1 MPASPG
7 GSGRGVAWVDKGPPD
22 NDHEGV
28 GVRSSNPGSRPVGG
42 GSRLR
47 TRLRPWRSFRPAG
60 MRPGGTPGEA
70 RRRPSGN
77 RPTGSEDAG
86 AVGFGSEI
94 DARAVPASP
103 GSRRSRLALRRNA
116 ADLSVSRWQIPGL
129 VAAVALGGSSA
140 GVAADLPAVAR
151 PSFPIDGH
159 IETRGLV
166 FFVAANNQAGAAAVG
181 TAHTFDLAKLVKAGG
196 GQFVLGNSRQVVATS
211 RGFLVPPGRPFNAPG
226 ATLFDD
232 YVVYSLDAAP
242 KGVKLLELETEAVQP
257 EARVRIL
264 GVAENSRH
272 DEDDLFGRVAEVSPS
287 KIEVDLDVGEDLRGW
302 GGAPVLS
309 LESGKVIGI
318 LQAYWPRGATAR
330 VSVSPIRAV
339 RVALMEPLEKGAGR
353 PFAAF
358 EKLVTPAAPESAR
371 AGSAAEGVQPGA
383 GGSAAG
389 RHGPL
394 IPGQNGGATRV
405 HVEIDVPSNGSV
417 VGDAPCGLY
426 VAGRALALQGAL
438 RQFDVVIVIDTSRST
453 IDPTGADINGN
464 GTIGKPYLGR
474 VGSIFD
480 VGSTDPG
487 DSIYAAEIA
496 AARQMMHGLDPRTTR
511 LGLVTF
517 AGEPP
522 GGSGGLFGGRP
533 PPPAITLEPLTNDYS
548 RIERALDQLLTRE
561 PEGAT
566 HMAAGVDQAT
576 IELLGLRGGQ
586 SHPNP
591 DSEKLVLF
599 FTDGQ
604 PTLPYGPGFE
614 ADNVRAVL
622 RAASR
627 AARAN
632 VRIHSFAIGP
642 DALDGPVATVE
653 MASRTDGCFTPAR
666 HPRALV
672 EVVEEVSFANLEN
685 VTLRNLTRKQDAAFF
700 RSTADGAWS
709 GLLELNPGKN
719 VIEVLAKATDG
730 THSSRTLE
738 VMMEPGAPA
747 PAVPDELA
755 SQRNWLLEECL
766 REVKKVRMSAE
777 QERAEQVR
785 KDLTV
790 EIERERAKARERA
803 DEQRKRLKLE
813 VEQKDDAE
821 KP

>member
-196 GQFVLGNSRQVVATS
+196 GQFVLGNSRRVVATS

-226 ATLFDD
+226 AVLFDD
-232 YVVYSLDAAP
+232 YVVYTLDAAP
-242 KGVKLLELETEAVQP
+242 NGVKLLQLETEAVQP

-272 DEDDLFGRVAEVSPS
+272 DQDDLFGRVAEVSPS
-287 KIEVDLDVGEDLRGW
+287 KIEVDLDVGDDLRGW

-318 LQAYWPRGATAR
+318 LQAYLPRGKTAR

-339 RVALMEPLEKGAGR
+339 RLALMEPLEQGSGR

-358 EKLVTPAAPESAR
+358 EKLVVPSPKPSEAAR
-371 AGSAAEGVQPGA
+371 AGAAAEAAAHGS
-383 GGSAAG
+383 GGSASG
-389 RHGPL
+389 RPGSL
-394 IPGQNGGATRV
+394 IPHQDGGSTQV
-405 HVEIDVPSNGSV
+405 HVEIDVPSNGAV
-417 VGDAPCGLY
+417 VGEAPCGLY

-438 RQFDVVIVIDTSRST
+438 HRFDVMIVIDTSRST

-474 VGSIFD
+474 IGSIFD

-496 AARQMMHGLDPRTTR
+496 AARQMVRGLDPRTTR
-511 LGLVTF
+511 IGLVTF

-522 GGSGGLFGGRP
+522 GVSGGFLGRHP
-533 PPPAITLEPLTNDYS
+533 PPPAVTLEPLTNDYS
-548 RIERALDQLLTRE
+548 RIERALDDLLARE
-561 PEGAT
+561 PDGST

-576 IELLGLRGGQ
+576 IELLGLRGSQ
-586 SHPNP
+586 SRPNP
-591 DSEKLVLF
+591 DAEKLVLF

-604 PTLPYGPGFE
+604 PTLPYGPGFD
-614 ADNVRAVL
+614 ADHVHEVMRDAR
-622 RAASR
+622 RAAHDQH
-627 AARAN
+627 
-632 VRIHSFAIGP
+632 RIP
-642 DALDGPVATVE
+642 YLDVGPV
-653 MASRTDGCFTPAR
+653 
-666 HPRALV
+666 
-672 EVVEEVSFANLEN
+672 
-685 VTLRNLTRKQDAAFF
+685 
-700 RSTADGAWS
+700 
-709 GLLELNPGKN
+709 
-719 VIEVLAKATDG
+719 
-730 THSSRTLE
+730 
-738 VMMEPGAPA
+738 
-747 PAVPDELA
+747 
-755 SQRNWLLEECL
+755 
-766 REVKKVRMSAE
+766 
-777 QERAEQVR
+777 
-785 KDLTV
+785 
-790 EIERERAKARERA
+790 
-803 DEQRKRLKLE
+803 
-813 VEQKDDAE
+813 
-821 KP
+821 

>member
-1 MPASPG
+1 M
-7 GSGRGVAWVDKGPPD
+7 
-22 NDHEGV
+22 
-28 GVRSSNPGSRPVGG
+28 
-42 GSRLR
+42 LR
-47 TRLRPWRSFRPAG
+47 WT
-60 MRPGGTPGEA
+60 
-70 RRRPSGN
+70 
-77 RPTGSEDAG
+77 
-86 AVGFGSEI
+86 
-94 DARAVPASP
+94 
-103 GSRRSRLALRRNA
+103 
-116 ADLSVSRWQIPGL
+116 IPGL
-129 VAAVALGGSSA
+129 LAALALGGTSA
-140 GVAADLPAVAR
+140 ALAADRPSVAR
-151 PSFPIDGH
+151 PSFPIDSR

-166 FFVAANNQAGAAAVG
+166 FFVAANTKSGAAAVG

-196 GQFVLGNSRQVVATS
+196 GQFVLGNSKEIVATS

-232 YVVYSLDAAP
+232 YVVYALDAAP
-242 KGVKLLELETEAVQP
+242 QGVGLLALETEPVQP

-272 DEDDLFGRVAEVSPS
+272 DEDDLFGRVAEISPS
-287 KIEVDLDVGEDLRGW
+287 KIEVDLDVGDDLRGW

-309 LESGKVIGI
+309 LETGRVIGI

-339 RVALMEPLEKGAGR
+339 RVALMEPLENGAGR

-358 EKLVTPAAPESAR
+358 EKLVTPATQPPDAAR
-371 AGSAAEGVQPGA
+371 AGSAAEGVERGS
-383 GGSAAG
+383 GGSAGG
-389 RHGPL
+389 RSHGPL
-394 IPGQNGGATRV
+394 IPGQDGGATRV
-405 HVEIDVPSNGSV
+405 HVEIDVPSNGAV
-417 VGDAPCGLY
+417 VGEAPCGLY

-438 RQFDVVIVIDTSRST
+438 RHFDVVIVIDTSRST

-487 DSIYAAEIA
+487 DSILAAEVA
-496 AARQMMHGLDPRTTR
+496 AARQIVRGLDPRTTR

-522 GGSGGLFGGRP
+522 GGSGGIFGGRP
-533 PPPAITLEPLTNDYS
+533 PLPAVTLEPLTTEYS
-548 RIERALDQLLTRE
+548 RIERALDHVLARE
-561 PEGAT
+561 PEGST

-586 SHPNP
+586 SRPNP
-591 DSEKLVLF
+591 NSEKLVLF

-627 AARAN
+627 AARAEI
-632 VRIHSFAIGP
+632 RIHSFAIGP

-653 MASRTDGCFTPAR
+653 MASRTDGYFTPVR
-666 HPRALV
+666 HPGDLV

-685 VTLRNLTRKQDAAFF
+685 VTLRNLTRKADAPFF
-700 RSTADGAWS
+700 RSTADGSWS
-709 GLLELNPGKN
+709 GLLELAPGRN

-730 THSSRTLE
+730 TDSSRTLE
-738 VMMEPGAPA
+738 VVMEPGAPA
-747 PAVPDELA
+747 PAVPEDLA
-755 SQRNWLLEECL
+755 AQRNWLLEECL
-766 REVKKVRMSAE
+766 REVKKVRMTAE

-785 KDLTV
+785 KDLLV
-790 EIERERAKARERA
+790 EIQRERDKARQRA
-803 DEQRKRLKLE
+803 DDQRKRLE
-813 VEQKDDAE
+813 IGVEEPEAADGE

>member
-1 MPASPG
+1 MGAGRPNRWSGAVTASWG
-7 GSGRGVAWVDKGPPD
+7 
-22 NDHEGV
+22 
-28 GVRSSNPGSRPVGG
+28 
-42 GSRLR
+42 
-47 TRLRPWRSFRPAG
+47 FR
-60 MRPGGTPGEA
+60 RI
-70 RRRPSGN
+70 RRPRRGN
-77 RPTGSEDAG
+77 PVLRWT
-86 AVGFGSEI
+86 I
-94 DARAVPASP
+94 HL
-103 GSRRSRLALRRNA
+103 LAAL
-116 ADLSVSRWQIPGL
+116 
-129 VAAVALGGSSA
+129 ALGGSSA
-140 GVAADLPAVAR
+140 ALAADRPAVAR
-151 PSFPIDGH
+151 PSFPIDGQ
-159 IETRGLV
+159 IATRGLV
-166 FFVAANNQAGAAAVG
+166 FFVAANTKAGAAAVG

-196 GQFVLGNSRQVVATS
+196 GQFVLGNSRQIVGTS
-211 RGFLVPPGRPFNAPG
+211 RAFLVPPGRPFNAPG

-232 YVVYSLDAAP
+232 YVVYALDAAP
-242 KGVKLLELETEAVQP
+242 QGVRLLQLEAEPVQP
-257 EARVRIL
+257 ESRVRIL
-264 GVAENSRH
+264 GVADGSRH

-287 KIEVDLDVGEDLRGW
+287 RIEVDLDVGDDLRGW

-309 LESGKVIGI
+309 LQSGRVIGI
-318 LQAYWPRGATAR
+318 LQAYLPRGATAR
-330 VSVSPIRAV
+330 VSVSPISAV
-339 RVALMEPLEKGAGR
+339 RAALIDPLENGAGR

-358 EKLVTPAAPESAR
+358 EKQVTPLPAAHATAR
-371 AGSAAEGVQPGA
+371 AGSAAEGVEPRE
-383 GGSAAG
+383 SG
-389 RHGPL
+389 RPHGPL
-394 IPGQNGGATRV
+394 IPGQDVGATQV
-405 HVEIDVPSNGSV
+405 HVEIDVPSNGTV
-417 VGDAPCGLY
+417 VGEAPCDLY
-426 VAGRALALQGAL
+426 VAGRALALQGEL
-438 RQFDVVIVIDTSRST
+438 RHFDVMIVIDTSRST

-487 DSIYAAEIA
+487 DSILAAEVA
-496 AARQMMHGLDPRTTR
+496 AARQIVHGLDPRTTR

-533 PPPAITLEPLTNDYS
+533 PLPAVTLEPLTNDFS
-548 RIERALDQLLTRE
+548 RVERALDHVAARE
-561 PEGAT
+561 PDGST

-586 SHPNP
+586 SRVNPN
-591 DSEKLVLF
+591 SEKLVLF

-627 AARAN
+627 AARAG

-653 MASRTDGCFTPAR
+653 MASRTDGYFTPVR
-666 HPRALV
+666 HPGDLV

-685 VTLRNLTRKQDAAFF
+685 VTLRNVTRKADAAFF

-730 THSSRTLE
+730 THSTRTLE

-747 PAVPDELA
+747 PSVPEELA
-755 SQRNWLLEECL
+755 AQRNWLLEECL

-785 KDLTV
+785 KDLMV
-790 EIERERAKARERA
+790 EIERERAKARQRA
-803 DEQRKRLKLE
+803 DDQKKRLELG
-813 VEQKDDAE
+813 VEEPEAE
-821 KP
+821 APEHP

>member
-1 MPASPG
+1 MGAGRPNLW
-7 GSGRGVAWVDKGPPD
+7 SGVVTGWWGFRRIREPRRG
-22 NDHEGV
+22 
-28 GVRSSNPGSRPVGG
+28 NPV
-42 GSRLR
+42 LR
-47 TRLRPWRSFRPAG
+47 WK
-60 MRPGGTPGEA
+60 
-70 RRRPSGN
+70 
-77 RPTGSEDAG
+77 
-86 AVGFGSEI
+86 
-94 DARAVPASP
+94 
-103 GSRRSRLALRRNA
+103 
-116 ADLSVSRWQIPGL
+116 IPGL
-129 VAAVALGGSSA
+129 LAALALGGSSA
-140 GVAADLPAVAR
+140 ALAADRPSVAR
-151 PSFPIDGH
+151 PSFPIDGN
-159 IETRGLV
+159 IATRGLV

-181 TAHTFDLAKLVKAGG
+181 QAHTLHLAKLVKAGG

-232 YVVYSLDAAP
+232 YVVYTLDAAP
-242 KGVKLLELETEAVQP
+242 KGVQLLELETETLQP

-272 DEDDLFGRVAEVSPS
+272 DQDDLFGRIAEVSPS
-287 KIEVDLDVGEDLRGW
+287 KIEVDLDVGDDLRGW

-339 RVALMEPLEKGAGR
+339 RLALMEPLEQGSGR

-358 EKLVTPAAPESAR
+358 EKAVAAAPKPAETER
-371 AGSAAEGVQPGA
+371 AGSAAEGVQHASTGGA
-383 GGSAAG
+383 TG
-389 RHGPL
+389 HGPL
-394 IPGQNGGATRV
+394 IPGQDHGATRV
-405 HVEIDVPSNGSV
+405 HVEIDVPSNGAV
-417 VGDAPCGLY
+417 VGEAPCGLY

-438 RQFDVVIVIDTSRST
+438 RQFDVMIVIDTSRST

-522 GGSGGLFGGRP
+522 GGSGGLFGGPP
-533 PPPAITLEPLTNDYS
+533 PPPAITLEPLTNDYP
-548 RIERALDQLLTRE
+548 RIDRALDQLLTRE

-642 DALDGPVATVE
+642 DALDGPVAPVAL
-653 MASRTDGCFTPAR
+653 ASRTDGYFTPVRNPAD
-666 HPRALV
+666 LV

-685 VTLRNLTRKQDAAFF
+685 VTLRNVTRKADAAFF
-700 RSTADGAWS
+700 RSTADGSWS